1 MKVGIVLPMFS
12 GDAEKALAAAREA
25 EALGFDGVFA
35 FDHFFPPGGSPERP
49 ALEAFTTLGA
59 VAAVTDRVTLG
70 TLVTRA
76 SLRPTGLLAKT
87 AAWLDAAS
95 EGRLVLGIGTGD
107 PIDRPE
113 HRAYGIRM
121 LDKSE
126 RRAHLEETLTA
137 LRALFRGEGFEGGD
151 WVPPLAGP
159 LRPPPARP
167 GGPPLWVGGQAEEVI
182 RMAGRLADGWNGW
195 GEDPSSFARKVDVLR
210 ESAGGRTVDPT
221 WAGIALVGRDR
232 AETRELADRRRAR
245 GIEDQAWTGTAP
257 ELAGFLRDLEGAG
270 AAWAIMVLAGAA
282 DRRRLVAEAVL
293 PEVVGSSGRMRSGR
307 PAGSPD
313 IL

>member
-12 GDAEKALAAAREA
+12 GDAGKALAAAREA

-35 FDHFFPPGGSPERP
+35 FDHFFPPAGSPERP

-59 VAAVTDRVTLG
+59 VAAVTERVTLG

-95 EGRLVLGIGTGD
+95 EGRLVLGVGTGD

-126 RRAHLEETLTA
+126 RRAHLEETLAA
-137 LRALFRGEGFEGGD
+137 LPALFRGEGFEGGD

-167 GGPPLWVGGQAEEVI
+167 GGPPLWVGGQAEAVI
-182 RMAGRLADGWNGW
+182 RIAGRLADGWNGW
-195 GEDPSSFARKVDVLR
+195 GEDPSRFARKVEVLR
-210 ESAGGRTVDPT
+210 EAAGGRTVDPT
-221 WAGIALVGRDR
+221 WAGIVLVGRDR
-232 AETRELADRRRAR
+232 AETRELAERRRAR

-257 ELAGFLRDLEGAG
+257 ELARFLRDLEGAG
-270 AAWAIMVLAGAA
+270 ASWAIMVLAGPA

-293 PEVVGSSGRMRSGR
+293 PEVVGASGRMPFGR